1 MEICSV
7 VAGSGE
13 DGDNYEDGDE
23 YEDEDER
30 DKDPEKSSS
39 EEGLNE
45 SGECYYV

>member
-23 YEDEDER
+23 YEDKGGKR
-30 DKDPEKSSS
+30 Q
-39 EEGLNE
+39 G
-45 SGECYYV
+45 SGKILK